1 MSIVKGGSRV
11 GERGAEVEAL
21 QGPRSRRC
29 RRRGGRVW
37 EGCLLPNG
45 EGAVPPPQK
54 IFIPKWRISVHSAI
68 CSSNFEVRECLT

>member
-11 GERGAEVEAL
+11 GERGAEVEAP
-21 QGPRSRRC
+21 QAPTGGGFGDGVSPSTG
-29 RRRGGRVW
+29 RGLGK
-37 EGCLLPNG
+37 
-45 EGAVPPPQK
+45 GAVPPPQK